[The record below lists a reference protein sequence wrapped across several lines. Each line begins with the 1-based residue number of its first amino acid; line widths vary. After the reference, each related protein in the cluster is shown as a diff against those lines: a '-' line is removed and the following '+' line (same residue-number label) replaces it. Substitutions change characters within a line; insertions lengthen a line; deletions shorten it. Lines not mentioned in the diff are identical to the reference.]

1 MKKHQKSTD
10 SKSIRLY
17 RVLRWIL
24 IPFVL
29 LVMAVSTAQLVR
41 IVLEYRAGE
50 ETYQSVSEQFVSPVN
65 VPGENIRKHTNT
77 PENPSAPETPLP
89 QAGEQTAQP
98 QQDNPDATLSPVS
111 TETPQTGSTQYAP
124 IQVDFDRLLEMNEE
138 CVGWIYIPDTNIN
151 YPVMQAENNSKY
163 LTILPNGSKNK
174 AGSIFM
180 DTRNDPDLTDC
191 NTVIYGHRLRDGSM
205 FTPLNKYK
213 NRSFFK
219 AHQTVYYLTPYA
231 DYEIT
236 IFACMTVSAIGDAYE
251 MYNDSESLRAYLKK
265 ALQEDGVFDTI
276 DPDQV
281 DRIITLSTCTGNFG
295 TRTVLLGTFVPL
307 G

>member
-1 MKKHQKSTD
+1 MKKQQKQTAP
-10 SKSIRLY
+10 KSIRLY

-29 LVMAVSTAQLVR
+29 LVMAVSTAQLIR
-41 IVLEYRAGE
+41 IVLEYRVGE

-65 VPGENIRKHTNT
+65 VSGENIHKLPSRS
-77 PENPSAPETPLP
+77 ENPNASETPLP
-89 QAGEQTAQP
+89 QTGEQTAQP
-98 QQDNPDATLSPVS
+98 QQENPGSTLSPVS
-111 TETPQTGSTQYAP
+111 AETPQPAATRYAP
-124 IQVDFDRLLEMNEE
+124 IQVDFDRLLEMNGE

-151 YPVMQAENNSKY
+151 YPVMQADNNSKY
-163 LTILPNGSKNK
+163 LTILPDGSKNK

-180 DTRNDPDLTDC
+180 DARNDPDLNDC

-213 NRSFFK
+213 TRSYFK
-219 AHQTVYYLTPYA
+219 SHQTVYYLTPDA

-251 MYNDSESLRAYLKK
+251 MYNDSESLRTYLRQ
-265 ALQEDGVFDTI
+265 ALQEDGVFDSI

-295 TRTVLLGTFVPL
+295 TRTVLLGTFVRL